1 MVKYLMALQRAI
13 GRLIAYVFRR
23 KADVAELKD
32 RVNLRVYQAASK
44 VKKIIDDV

>member
-23 KADVAELKD
+23 KADVAELKGK
-32 RVNLRVYQAASK
+32 VNNMVDQAASK
-44 VKKIIDDV
+44 VKKTLDDV

>member
-23 KADVAELKD
+23 KADVEELKD
-32 RVNLRVYQAASK
+32 KVNNMVDQAASK
-44 VKKIIDDV
+44 VKKTIDDV